1 MARPATAFTEND
13 QISVRNLIICRQ
25 NFRSTAHVPR
35 QQPST
40 KPRIDDPAE
49 SRLNQHI
56 HENHQIDHNHQIC
69 QGTCVIWERR
79 AVRFLP
85 LVLARQ
91 NEEISEELRQ
101 RRLPHSLSSACSE
114 GLQLGGVIAAAQ
126 VRERANISVI
136 SHYDWRKACI
146 CPYRFGRL
154 ESKPHSFH
162 VGPDNHARETASG
175 RAGTIEFERQ
185 STMTCRIERFVIDE
199 DQVILSVS
207 GRINEQD
214 VETLR
219 ASLEQERSAV
229 AIDLK
234 DVLIVD
240 RGAVR
245 LLALSELNGAELRNC
260 PAYIREWV
268 TRETA
273 VINASSEQGI
283 EASEDSDYQE

>member
-1 MARPATAFTEND
+1 
-13 QISVRNLIICRQ
+13 
-25 NFRSTAHVPR
+25 
-35 QQPST
+35 
-40 KPRIDDPAE
+40 
-49 SRLNQHI
+49 
-56 HENHQIDHNHQIC
+56 
-69 QGTCVIWERR
+69 
-79 AVRFLP
+79 
-85 LVLARQ
+85 
-91 NEEISEELRQ
+91 
-101 RRLPHSLSSACSE
+101 
-114 GLQLGGVIAAAQ
+114 
-126 VRERANISVI
+126 
-136 SHYDWRKACI
+136 
-146 CPYRFGRL
+146 
-154 ESKPHSFH
+154 
-162 VGPDNHARETASG
+162 
-175 RAGTIEFERQ
+175 
-185 STMTCRIERFVIDE
+185 MTCRIERFVIDE